1 MPPKHGVFA
10 TQPIKVIYLLRKLWK
25 IQRKIKG
32 KILNFM
38 IPSPAVTHLHVFI
51 VLLLI
56 SVFVINPLSRGR

>member
-1 MPPKHGVFA
+1 MPPKHRFFA

-32 KILNFM
+32 KIMNFM
-38 IPSPAVTHLHVFI
+38 IPTPAVTHLNVFI

-56 SVFVINPLSRGR
+56 YVFVIKSLSRSG